1 MNTQSHYLFFFDS
14 LTLGGAE
21 RYGLRIAYYLKNQGH
36 KITIIAFKQNS
47 ALDTQNFFFD
57 GPLDYKIIP
66 YGFTQDNH
74 LYRVIELFK
83 IIPKLKKL
91 RPEIIFSFTV
101 RPNIITGAIWKF
113 TGAKKHIW
121 NQQDEG
127 FGLSANRRDKI
138 LLRALKQ
145 TSFFV
150 SNSLKGCERLKQLVD
165 INQHNKIKYI
175 PNGIPP
181 VNSHTIRKN
190 YWRNRLNISP
200 ESFVAV
206 KLANLTSYK
215 DHVTLLKAW
224 KLFCNEYPSNKSFL
238 ILAGRKGD
246 AFDHITSIIKELDL
260 KSNVFIVGQI
270 DNVNELLI
278 DCDIAIHS
286 SKSEGL
292 PNSVVECM
300 NIGLPLIVSKI
311 DGHIEALTHKHPL
324 YFTTGDEYDL
334 CDKIVLCYQKTI
346 DLTALG
352 QWEQSLIKE
361 KYGIENFYAAFN
373 KIIHI

>member
-1 MNTQSHYLFFFDS
+1 MDTLSHYLFFFDS

-21 RYGLRIAYYLKNQGH
+21 RYGLRLAYYLKNQGH
-36 KITIIAFKQNS
+36 KITVVAFKQNNTT
-47 ALDTQNFFFD
+47 DTQNFFFE

-66 YGFTQDNH
+66 YGFTKDNH
-74 LYRVIELFK
+74 LYRIIELLK
-83 IIPKLKKL
+83 IIPKLKSL
-91 RPEIIFSFTV
+91 RPEIILSFTV
-101 RPNIITGAIWKF
+101 RPNIISSAIWRF

-145 TSFFV
+145 TSFMV
-150 SNSLKGCERLKQLVD
+150 SNSVKGCEKLKQLVD
-165 INQHNKIKYI
+165 ITQHNKIKYI
-175 PNGIPP
+175 PNGIAS
-181 VNSHTIRKN
+181 VNLQNLKKN
-190 YWRNRLNISP
+190 NWRSRLKISA

-215 DHVTLLKAW
+215 DHITLLKGW
-224 KLFCNEYPSNKSFL
+224 KLFSDKFPTKNSFL

-246 AFDHITSIIKELDL
+246 TFNHINTLINELNL
-260 KSNVFIVGQI
+260 KSNVFILGQI

-292 PNSVVECM
+292 PNSVMECM
-300 NIGLPLIVSKI
+300 NIGLPLIASKI

-334 CDKIVLCYQKTI
+334 CDKIALCYQKMI
-346 DLTALG
+346 DLTTLG
-352 QWEQSLIKE
+352 QWEQTLIKE
-361 KYGIENFYAAFN
+361 KYGIDNFYAAFN
-373 KIIHI
+373 KIVHT